1 MRGEQTGGWEE
12 VMPGLAAYWLGVRR
26 KVVPE
31 HAGGRLKQWLAL
43 LRRNYPE
50 AEALYQTLRPI
61 KAAHEIDAALVAAGI
76 LDELP
81 LAA

>member
-1 MRGEQTGGWEE
+1 MLQVYRQMEDKEPPPSF
-12 VMPGLAAYWLGVRR
+12 VLGVRR

-31 HAGGRLKQWLAL
+31 HAGGRIKQWLAL